1 MDTQQTFWQ
10 RNSVMIKA
18 MVVGF
23 LVLVLLI
30 PSAFIQELVRERKQR
45 QEEVVQEVSSK
56 WALAQTFT
64 GPFIAVPYTE
74 DEADEKGK
82 VFAIK
87 KMAYFLPEQLNVNG
101 KLVPEIRNRSI
112 FKVALYKTDLNI
124 SGSFSPV
131 NVKALG
137 IDPATVNWADVRICF
152 GLSDNRGIAEQVML
166 NWKGV
171 NTELEPSL
179 PNNDISSTG
188 INALIVNTDALQAE
202 AHSFSMNLKLNGS
215 EQLYFTPLGKQ
226 TTVVLNSSWKD
237 PSFEGKY
244 LPKQNPIKDTGFS
257 AKWEVSH
264 FQREIPQSWTEK
276 KPAIAESGFGV
287 RLLQAND
294 SYGKTMRSVKYALL
308 FIALTF
314 CIYFFIEL
322 IKKKNVHPL
331 QYILVGMA
339 LCIFYTLLLSIS
351 EYLGFDL
358 AYLIASLATVLLIA
372 LYTKSLFHEWSI
384 AGAFFLFLSMLYGFI
399 YILIR
404 LQDGALLFGSI
415 GLFILLALVM
425 YYSKKIDWKGSA
437 SSRQK
442 PAVA

>member
-1 MDTQQTFWQ
+1 METQQTFWQ

-30 PSAFIQELVRERKQR
+30 PSAFIMSLVNERSQR

-64 GPFIAVPYTE
+64 GPFITIPYTVTQL
-74 DEADEKGK
+74 DEKGK
-82 VFAIK
+82 QFGIK
-87 KMAYFLPEQLNVNG
+87 KVAYFLPEQLLVNG
-101 KLVPEIRNRSI
+101 KLIPEIRSRSI

-124 SGSFSPV
+124 SGSFSPI
-131 NVKALG
+131 NVKSLG
-137 IDPATVNWADVRICF
+137 IDPATVNWKDVRICF

-166 NWKGV
+166 NWKGM
-171 NTELEPSL
+171 NTELEPGL
-179 PNNDISSTG
+179 PENFISTTG
-188 INALIVNTDALQAE
+188 INALIANTDALQTE
-202 AHSFSMNLKLNGS
+202 AHPFSMNLKLNGS

-226 TTVVLNSSWKD
+226 TTVSMNSSWKD
-237 PSFEGKY
+237 PAFEGKY
-244 LPKQNPIKDTGFS
+244 LPKHKVVNDSGFT

-264 FQREIPQSWTEK
+264 FQREIPQSFTDT
-276 KPAIAESGFGV
+276 KPAVHEAGFGV

-322 IKKKNVHPL
+322 IKKRHVHPL
-331 QYILVGMA
+331 QYILVGVA

-351 EYLGFDL
+351 EYLGFDF
-358 AYLIASLATVLLIA
+358 AYLIASFATVLLIG

-415 GLFILLALVM
+415 GLFILLAIVM
-425 YYSKKIDWKGSA
+425 YYSKKIDWSGT
-437 SSRQK
+437 SSKQK
-442 PAVA
+442 AAVA